1 MAFKLAV
8 SETYPHA
15 VIVQLPGEKTPRK
28 LELDFYRLSQAQLT
42 DLSARSRA
50 GEIDDKQFGREVV
63 AGWSGK
69 AVTDEAGDAIEFN
82 ASALEQLLEVYPVPA
97 SIVTA
102 FYESIGG
109 AKQKN

>member
-1 MAFKLAV
+1 MAFKIAV

-28 LELDFYRLSQAQLT
+28 LELDFHRFSQAALADLT
-42 DLSARSRA
+42 TRSRA

-63 AGWSGK
+63 AGWGAK
-69 AVTDEAGDAIEFN
+69 AVTDEAGDAVEFS
-82 ASALEQLLEVYPVPA
+82 ASALEGLLDIYPVPA
-97 SIVTA
+97 SIVTG

>member
-8 SETYPHA
+8 SETYPHD

-28 LELDFYRLSQAQLT
+28 LVLDFRRLSQEQLA
-42 DLSARSRA
+42 DLSARSRG

-63 AGWSGK
+63 AGWGDR
-69 AVTDEAGDAIEFN
+69 AVTDEAGDAVEFS
-82 ASALEQLLEVYPVPA
+82 ASALEGLLNIYPVPA
-97 SIVTA
+97 SIVTG